1 MQAYLTIFFFLSVI
15 LLPRFAVAEL
25 NIEIKKPSM
34 ASTSNIGEVDKTQI
48 SAAYSVVDVAART
61 DQFVDTA
68 ELIEN
73 EVGVQI
79 RKFGAVGSFSTAVLR
94 GASSQ
99 QLMIYLDGVAINT
112 AAIGAVDL
120 SSIDVN
126 DIERIEI
133 YRGSTPIEFG
143 QASIGGAINI
153 VSKKTRKKN
162 TTQIKASLGS
172 FSTQQYTLNKNNQ
185 YGDGRILIS
194 ADYLRSDNNYKTI
207 FDNNT
212 EYNLQDDR
220 EIRVN
225 NDGVEKKS
233 VFVKWNYKMPEQS
246 LLDLRLKYYA
256 KDKQIP
262 NKNNNQ
268 DVQTLFTTENI
279 DFLSQ
284 YSKTGLLSG
293 NMDMNL
299 KLSSKV
305 SKQLYDDELEQLG
318 YFPQKITYKTLTNR
332 AQLFSKYI
340 QGINDWRFLMAYSDA
355 SYEFKDKLRTVQ
367 RSRNNR
373 REMELNIQQSSYWLD
388 RTLNVNIALR
398 YRNIKDALD
407 YAIDMFGDLKAQA
420 NKEYSITQPQLG
432 LKYSLNASSSLIFNY
447 GRYTRVPVF
456 SELFGNQGLFRGNED
471 LIPETGTNI
480 DVGLN
485 YKVFKAYHW
494 LHDAS
499 VYAGLFYN
507 QADDLIVRIYNSQ
520 GISVADNVSSA
531 ETIGFEWD
539 IKLYP
544 SKHWNIVFNG
554 TLMNPRAFSE
564 RADANNKII
573 PGQYQQSYS
582 LYVAYLKNGWK
593 VSTQQSLNKDIYW
606 DSPNGRPG
614 DDYYLLDLAVSKKWQ
629 KHTIS
634 LQINNV
640 SNSLYANFDR
650 VWDRPGRSFFFNYQ
664 YTF

>member
-1 MQAYLTIFFFLSVI
+1 MA
-15 LLPRFAVAEL
+15 LPAVADL
-25 NIEIKKPSM
+25 NIEIQKSPTGSL
-34 ASTSNIGEVDKTQI
+34 SQIGEVDKTQT
-48 SAAYSVVDVAART
+48 SAAYSVVNVAARA

-133 YRGSTPIEFG
+133 YRGTTPVEFG

-153 VSKKTRKKN
+153 VSKKTRNKSA
-162 TTQIKASLGS
+162 TQIKASLGS
-172 FSTQQYTLNKNNQ
+172 FSTRQYTLNQNSQ
-185 YGDGRILIS
+185 QGDARLLIS
-194 ADYLRSDNNYKTI
+194 ADYLTSQNNYKTL

-212 EYNLQDDR
+212 EFNLQDDR

-233 VFVKWNYKMPEQS
+233 LLLKWDYELAEQS
-246 LLDLRLKYYA
+246 LFDVRLKYYA

-268 DVQTLFTTENI
+268 DIQTLFTTENM

-284 YSKTGLLSG
+284 YSRAGLLSG
-293 NMDMNL
+293 HLDMNI

-305 SKQLYDDELEQLG
+305 SNQLYDDELEQLG
-318 YFPQKITYKTLTNR
+318 FFPQKIAYKTLTNR
-332 AQLFSKYI
+332 AQLFSKYS
-340 QGINDWRFLMAYSDA
+340 QGENDWRLLMAYSEA
-355 SYEFKDKLRTVQ
+355 AYEFKDKLRSAQ
-367 RSRNNR
+367 RSRNKR
-373 REMELNIQQSSYWLD
+373 REMEFNLQQNSYWLEGSLD
-388 RTLNVNIALR
+388 INVSLR
-398 YRNIKDALD
+398 HRYIKDSLD
-407 YAIDMFGDLKAQA
+407 YAIDMFGALKQQA
-420 NKEYSITQPQLG
+420 DKQYRITQPQLG
-432 LKYSLNASSSLIFNY
+432 MKYFINANSSLIFNY

-456 SELFGNQGLFRGNED
+456 SELFGNQGLFRGNEE
-471 LIPETGTNI
+471 LKPETGINM
-480 DVGLN
+480 DAGVN
-485 YKVFKAYHW
+485 YKVFRAYHW

-499 VYAGLFYN
+499 IYAGLFYN
-507 QADDLIVRIYNSQ
+507 RADDLIVRIYNSQ
-520 GISVADNVSSA
+520 GISVADNVSSGKI
-531 ETIGFEWD
+531 TGFEWD

-544 SKHWNIVFNG
+544 SNHWNIVFNG

-564 RADANNKII
+564 RPDANNKII
-573 PGQYQQSYS
+573 PGQYRQSYS
-582 LYVAYLKNGWK
+582 LYVAYLKSSWK
-593 VSTQQSLNKDIYW
+593 ISAQQSLNKDIYW
-606 DSPNGRPG
+606 DSPNGRRG
-614 DDYYLLDLAVSKKWQ
+614 DDYYLLDLALSKKWQ
-629 KHTIS
+629 KHTMA
-634 LQINNV
+634 LQVNNL

-650 VWDRPGRSFFFNYQ
+650 VWDRPGRSFFFNYR